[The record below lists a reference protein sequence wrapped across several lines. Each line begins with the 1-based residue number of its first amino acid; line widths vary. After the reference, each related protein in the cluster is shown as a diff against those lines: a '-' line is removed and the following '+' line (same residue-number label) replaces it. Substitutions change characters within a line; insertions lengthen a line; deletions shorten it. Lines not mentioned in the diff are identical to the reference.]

1 MTGRL
6 DNDDAGLENQKD
18 AEKKSLWKKT
28 FGKGRVWKKY
38 IRSTQLSM
46 K

>member
-1 MTGRL
+1 M
-6 DNDDAGLENQKD
+6 DDDDDDDDAGLENKKD
-18 AEKKSLWKKT
+18 AEKKSLWKMT
-28 FGKGRVWKKY
+28 FGHGQVWKKY